1 MAKQLVQKDIELQK
15 HKYALGNCRQSFA
28 RERSVFL
35 HQLVY
40 NIETK
45 KIQPLHEWEEIEGM
59 KRIQA
64 CGQYPFIEIFFYNKF
79 TNTRHFQYQY
89 HEQL

>member
-1 MAKQLVQKDIELQK
+1 MKMNGINMAKQLVQKDIELQK
-15 HKYALGNCRQSFA
+15 HKYALGNCRESFA

-45 KIQPLHEWEEIEGM
+45 KNPNE
-59 KRIQA
+59 
-64 CGQYPFIEIFFYNKF
+64 
-79 TNTRHFQYQY
+79 
-89 HEQL
+89 

>member
-15 HKYALGNCRQSFA
+15 HKYALGICRESFA
-28 RERSVFL
+28 GERSVFL

-64 CGQYPFIEIFFYNKF
+64 CGQYPYIEIIF
-79 TNTRHFQYQY
+79 
-89 HEQL
+89 L